1 MQIFGRDI
9 RPRTALNRW
18 GQAIKEG
25 VANPGIANPYYG
37 NADKAAYWL
46 GQQPGIGNVL
56 ELAVDNPYLAAG
68 ALASGTVVNNLVG
81 NPVGGTID
89 FLSMGLTNLKPDEYE
104 PVDRQKVVFVDSP
117 SQEIVYTNRYGIS
130 ARVPSANA
138 ATVVSAN
145 TLATQPGVQP
155 NQVQIPEL
163 NEEERAKFMKYT
175 TNRTAQQ
182 VLTYQALQ
190 DFLNQQPG
198 MEGYQ

>member
-9 RPRTALNRW
+9 RPRTALNRY
-18 GQAIKEG
+18 GQIIKD
-25 VANPGIANPYYG
+25 ARLPGPVRIDPQSYGG
-37 NADKAAYWL
+37 NANKAFAIL
-46 GQQPGIGNVL
+46 ASQPGIGNAL
-56 ELAVDNPYLAAG
+56 EIAVDHPGLAAA
-68 ALASGTVVNNLVG
+68 ALAGGTVVNNLAG

-89 FLSMGLTNLKPDEYE
+89 FLSMGLTNLKPDEY
-104 PVDRQKVVFVDSP
+104 QQLSP
-117 SQEIVYTNRYGIS
+117 QEIVYVDRS
-130 ARVPSANA
+130 VPRNQLNPSSQALGEVLANPGVRNA
-138 ATVVSAN
+138 LN
-145 TLATQPGVQP
+145 QQPGMS

-163 NEEERAKFMKYT
+163 NEEERSKFMKYT